1 MIENPLKTIS
11 KRLRQYTIEDDTIED
26 VNCKPKCVEILENH
40 NIQIYK
46 KNGEYK
52 DLYDVISDISL
63 IWDDL
68 SEDEKLA
75 FADIKSYIKR

>member
-11 KRLRQYTIEDDTIED
+11 KRLRQYTIED
-26 VNCKPKCVEILENH
+26 VNYKPKCIEILENH

-52 DLYDVISDISL
+52 DLYDVISVLNL
-63 IWDDL
+63 IWNDL

-75 FADIKSYIKR
+75 FADIESYIKR

>member
-11 KRLRQYTIEDDTIED
+11 KRLRQYTIED
-26 VNCKPKCVEILENH
+26 VNCKPKCIEILENH

-52 DLYDVISDISL
+52 DLYDVISVLNL
-63 IWDDL
+63 IWNDL

-75 FADIKSYIKR
+75 FADIESYIKR

>member
-11 KRLRQYTIEDDTIED
+11 KRLRQYTLRQYTIED
-26 VNCKPKCVEILENH
+26 VNCKPKCIEILENH

-75 FADIKSYIKR
+75 FTDIKSYIN